1 MKLFL
6 LLLGLC
12 SARMLPPFVSVRLKD
27 FLSSGTHKIIFA
39 DNVSPQLI
47 LNRSPL
53 INSWRP
59 GRLELRNM
67 CELFECG
74 FLIQDLNLLRNS
86 FYTTGCKLFRNKP
99 CQLQTEY
106 DSVIELEEIFL
117 TSTLIGFVELGNRKY
132 GFVGNADDNSVM
144 MELNVQVTN
153 K

>member
-1 MKLFL
+1 
-6 LLLGLC
+6 
-12 SARMLPPFVSVRLKD
+12 MLPPFVKVRVKD

-59 GRLELRNM
+59 GRFELRNM

-74 FLIQDLNLLRNS
+74 FLIQDMNLLRES

-99 CQLQTEY
+99 CQMPMEY
-106 DSVIELEEIFL
+106 ESVIEMEEIFL
-117 TSTLIGFVELGNRKY
+117 RSTLIGYVELGNRKF
-132 GFVGNADDNSVM
+132 GFVGNADDNSVI
-144 MELNVQVTN
+144 MELNVQVST